1 MSIGALKNSFSLYS
15 ISPPMGGLGKLSC
28 QLQILH
34 TILKIIQYELAK
46 NMMIS

>member
-28 QLQILH
+28 QLQRLH
-34 TILKIIQYELAK
+34 TILKIIHYELEK
-46 NMMIS
+46 I